1 MANITVKYLGVT
13 TVMAQSGQNKAAG
26 AAGAVGGAWQQNP
39 PVDSRIIE
47 AIIRAVY
54 RYDSFV
60 LKYAWIEKELR
71 SIVGNENEL
80 RALEEKMYEHLMNG
94 EIKNVSVVY
103 YHEDAVD
110 NNVVVVA
117 PCTLSNEQWM
127 ILEGLADMYDY
138 AGYEDPT
145 AFKYD
150 LVVKYDRPSIDI
162 VMHNLVRAWCVMRY
176 IDDNAREVY
185 NAFKASYGLEKS
197 FEEITKDVEP

>member
-13 TVMAQSGQNKAAG
+13 TVMAQSGQNKAAS

-60 LKYAWIEKELR
+60 LKYGWIEKELR

-80 RALEEKMYEHLMNG
+80 RVLEEKMYEHLMNG
-94 EIKNVSVVY
+94 EIKNVSMVY

-117 PCTLSNEQWM
+117 PCKLTKEQWYR
-127 ILEGLADMYDY
+127 LEDLADMYDY

>member
-1 MANITVKYLGVT
+1 MTMNTVEIR
-13 TVMAQSGQNKAAG
+13 AI
-26 AAGAVGGAWQQNP
+26 
-39 PVDSRIIE
+39 DRRILE

-71 SIVGNENEL
+71 SIVGNEYEFRVLYVERRRL
-80 RALEEKMYEHLMNG
+80 RH
-94 EIKNVSVVY
+94 VVY

-127 ILEGLADMYDY
+127 MLEGLADMYDY

>member
-1 MANITVKYLGVT
+1 MANITVKYSGVT
-13 TVMAQSGQNKAAG
+13 KVMTQSGQNKAAS
-26 AAGAVGGAWQQNP
+26 AAGAQGGAWQQNP

-71 SIVGNENEL
+71 SIVNNEYEFRVL
-80 RALEEKMYEHLMNG
+80 AEKMYEHLMNG
-94 EIKNVSVVY
+94 EIKNVSMVY

-127 ILEGLADMYDY
+127 MLEGLADMYDY

-162 VMHNLVRAWCVMRY
+162 VMHNLIRAWCVMRY

-197 FEEITKDVEP
+197 FEDITKDVEP

>member
-13 TVMAQSGQNKAAG
+13 TVMAQSGRNKAAG

-39 PVDSRIIE
+39 PDSRILE

-60 LKYAWIEKELR
+60 LKYGWIADELR
-71 SIVGNENEL
+71 DIVGSDEYD
-80 RALEEKMYEHLMNG
+80 ALEEKMYEHLMNG
-94 EIKNVSVVY
+94 EIENVSMVY
-103 YHEDAVD
+103 YDVDAAD

-117 PCTLSNEQWM
+117 PCKLTKEQWM
-127 ILEGLADMYDY
+127 MLEDLADMYDY

-150 LVVKYDRPSIDI
+150 LVVKHDRPSIDI